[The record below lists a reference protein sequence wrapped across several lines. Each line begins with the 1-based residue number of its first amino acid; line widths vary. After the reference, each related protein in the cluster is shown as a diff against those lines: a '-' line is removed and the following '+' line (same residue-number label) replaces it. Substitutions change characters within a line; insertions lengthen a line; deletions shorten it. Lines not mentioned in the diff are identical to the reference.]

1 MAMDI
6 RREAEELARYHS
18 ELVRRLAQNGVS
30 DVDDLLALYER
41 LTRALDAISRQEIG
55 WAAEHVQ
62 HMVEALVQMA
72 SNLDALRRMKGELEG
87 HGAVPGL

>member
-6 RREAEELARYHS
+6 RREAEELARYYS

-30 DVDDLLALYER
+30 DVEDLLALYER

-62 HMVEALVQMA
+62 HMVESLVQMA
-72 SNLDALRRMKGELEG
+72 SNIDALRRMKGELDDPSEI
-87 HGAVPGL
+87 PGP

>member
-6 RREAEELARYHS
+6 RREAEELARYYS

-30 DVDDLLALYER
+30 DVEDLLALHER

-62 HMVEALVQMA
+62 HMVESLVRMD
-72 SNLDALRRMKGELEG
+72 SNLQALRRMKGELESLPD
-87 HGAVPGL
+87 ATGL